1 MPRPGLT
8 PGIAAGLHKHKPPAA
23 MPKRILI
30 LLGHPAADS
39 LCAGLA
45 EAYAAGAR
53 EAGHEVR
60 VLSLAELH
68 FDPVLHEGYK
78 AIQPLEPDL
87 LAAQE
92 AIRRAE
98 HLVLIYPTWWGGM
111 PALMK
116 GFFDR
121 AFLPGFAFRYRPGS
135 PWWDKLLAGRTAHVI
150 ATMDTPPWYYRLVYG
165 SPGHRQTVR
174 TILRF
179 CGIQPVRV
187 TSLGPVKDAPE
198 ASKSKWLARARAYGR
213 KA

>member
-1 MPRPGLT
+1 
-8 PGIAAGLHKHKPPAA
+8 

-45 EAYAAGAR
+45 DAYADGAR
-53 EAGHEVR
+53 QAGHEVQ
-60 VLSLAELH
+60 LIKLAELR

-78 AIQPLEPDL
+78 LIQPLEPDL
-87 LAAQE
+87 LAAQQ
-92 AIRRAE
+92 AILRAQ
-98 HLVLIYPTWWGGM
+98 HPVLVYPTWWGGM

-121 AFLPGFAFRYRPGS
+121 TFLPGFAFKYRPGS
-135 PWWDKLLAGRTAHVI
+135 PWWDKLLAGRSAQVI
-150 ATMDTPPWYYRLVYG
+150 ATMDTPPWYYRLIYG

-179 CGIQPVRV
+179 CGVSPVRV
-187 TSLGPVKDAPE
+187 TSIGRVKDTPPAWKE
-198 ASKSKWLARARAYGR
+198 RWLARMRELGRRA
-213 KA
+213 